1 MFQNILTKITSKLNL
16 SPTKKKVAKNV
27 YWAFLG
33 KIVNMAAALF
43 VGIIVARYL
52 GPSQYGLMNY
62 VISYVA
68 IFEVISEFGLS
79 NIEIREL
86 SHHPDKKERILGSA
100 FAIRLV
106 FTISAYILLALSLLA
121 FTQEP
126 FTVKMILVYGLYMF
140 TKCFTIIR
148 NYFTSIILNEY
159 VVKAEITRT
168 LLGAAIKIV
177 LLLLHAPLSAFI
189 IATAFDG
196 VIVASGYVYCYN
208 KKVGL
213 LRNWTY
219 NKDEAKYLGK
229 EGFPLLL
236 SSAAIIVY
244 NKIDQVM
251 IGNMLN
257 HAEVGYYATAEKFL
271 SLILFL
277 PTVLVQTVAPLLVK
291 KYNEDPEGYLKMR
304 QQFVNVVTWSAALIA
319 LVICLSSYVLIR
331 FTYGVDYLAA
341 VPVLAIM
348 SWKTVGNALSSSGGQ
363 IIILEKKQK
372 WAVIRNIVGCAVNVG
387 LNLWLIPLWG
397 ILGSAWTSIIT
408 IFVSGW
414 LCNLLIPPYRHV
426 FSVQTK
432 AIFMGWKDLT
442 KIKKI
447 IRGV

>member
-1 MFQNILTKITSKLNL
+1 MFEKIQSKISHKINL

-86 SHHPDKKERILGSA
+86 SHHPDEKERILGSA
-100 FAIRLV
+100 FTIRLI
-106 FTISAYILLALSLLA
+106 FTVIAYILLALSLLF
-121 FTQEP
+121 FTQDS
-126 FTVKMILVYGLYMF
+126 FTIKMILVYGLYMF
-140 TKCFTIIR
+140 TKSFTIVR

-159 VVKAEITRT
+159 VVKSEITRT
-168 LLGAAIKIV
+168 LLGAVIKIL

-196 VIVASGYVYCYN
+196 VIVASGYVYSYN

-213 LRNWTY
+213 LKDWTFD
-219 NKDEAKYLGK
+219 KEEAKYLGK

-291 KYNEDPEGYLKMR
+291 KYNENHESYLKMR
-304 QQFVNVVTWSAALIA
+304 QQFVNIITWTAALIA
-319 LVICLSSYVLIR
+319 LLVCLSSYVLIR
-331 FTYGVDYLAA
+331 FTYGVNYLAA

-372 WAVIRNIVGCAVNVG
+372 WAVIRNLVGCVVNVG
-387 LNLWLIPLWG
+387 LNLCFIPRYG
-397 ILGSAWTSIIT
+397 IIGSAWTSIIT
-408 IFVSGW
+408 ILVSGW
-414 LCNLLIPPYRHV
+414 LCNLIIPPYWHV
-426 FSVQTK
+426 FKVQAK
-432 AIFMGWKDLT
+432 AIFVGWKDLT
-442 KIKKI
+442 KFKTLIQNK
-447 IRGV
+447 